1 MNLYGLVLHGLV
13 VNVLIWIA
21 FVDMKMWIIMNKR
34 RRMRKRLIHIQII
47 FIHCMLL
54 LVLLVKIPRP
64 NLYTVVLIWE
74 LSLMLLTSLHQIPA
88 KLVFLYINSVSVTYT
103 LNGIY
108 SQCTVIQYV
117 SMKICCL
124 EVSYLCYLCL
134 CCEALNV
141 KIDFWI
147 KKFEVLSLLLRCLM
161 IHLFSSLCLV
171 FH

>member
-88 KLVFLYINSVSVTYT
+88 KLVFLYINSVFSY
-103 LNGIY
+103 IY
-108 SQCTVIQYV
+108 YQWHIL
-117 SMKICCL
+117 SMHGYSICI
-124 EVSYLCYLCL
+124 YQ
-134 CCEALNV
+134 
-141 KIDFWI
+141 D
-147 KKFEVLSLLLRCLM
+147 LLLGIKLLM
-161 IHLFSSLCLV
+161 LFV
-171 FH
+171 FVLWSP